1 MIFSH
6 LRAFHAV
13 ADKGSFTRAADFL
26 NVTQPTLSGQVK
38 ALEETYGVKLFERR
52 GRGVK
57 LTDLG
62 TALLEIT
69 RRQFALHDEAERLLI
84 ASRGLLDGRL
94 TIGADAPY
102 HLIPLLAAF
111 ERRYPAIQQTTTF
124 GNSQRLLRILSDGTA
139 DVVIL
144 PEVEPD
150 DRLHTVPFRR
160 DQLVVFVNLAHP
172 WSDRR
177 SIRLAEMADQT
188 VIQREP
194 GSTTRAIFEKA
205 IEGAE
210 IRPAQIR
217 EFGSREAVREAV
229 AAGLGIGVV
238 NAGEFG
244 HDQRLHQLTVRDA
257 SLDCLEQVICLRQRK
272 DTPVLRAFLDIVADM
287 ADG

>member
-13 ADKGSFTRAADFL
+13 ADKGSFTRAADYL
-26 NVTQPTLSGQVK
+26 NVTQPTISGQVK
-38 ALEETYGVKLFERR
+38 ALEETYSVKLFERR

-57 LTDLG
+57 LTELG
-62 TALLEIT
+62 TALHEIT
-69 RRQFALHDEAERLLI
+69 RRQFALNDEAERLLI
-84 ASRGLLDGRL
+84 ASRGLLDGHL

-111 ERRYPAIQQTTTF
+111 GRRYPAIRQTTTF
-124 GNSQRLLRILSDGTA
+124 GNSQRLLRVLLDGSA

-150 DRLHTVPFRR
+150 NRLHAVPFRR
-160 DQLVVFVNLAHP
+160 DQLVVFVDLAHP
-172 WSDRR
+172 WSERR
-177 SIRLAEMADQT
+177 SIRLGDMSDQT

-205 IEGAE
+205 IAAAGVK
-210 IRPAQIR
+210 PAQIR

-257 SLDCLEQVICLRQRK
+257 NLNCLEQVVCLRQRQ
-272 DTPVLRAFLDIVADM
+272 DTPVLRAFLAIVADM